1 MAENETQFEERTKE
15 SKSSF
20 GPLILGAVICIGF
33 PAFWTA
39 VAPVS
44 YIHLERGAE
53 GIRATAKTCLLFW
66 IPYSTRQIDI
76 VEKADTR
83 VHAGE
88 WTNDRLRSRS
98 GSRTKSEDE
107 GFIVL
112 MDKDEKVEVPCSPVE
127 LESKQKAIDEFIK
140 AEGGPQELN
149 LFCVSNWKFAIFA
162 GGLTSM
168 LTVLYLLGVVIMIG
182 RWISRFVGIRVKQEP
197 I

>member
-1 MAENETQFEERTKE
+1 MAENETQIEKRTRE

-53 GIRATAKTCLLFW
+53 GIRATTKTCLLFF
-66 IPYSTRQIDI
+66 IPYRTREIDI
-76 VEKADTR
+76 VSKADTR
-83 VHAGE
+83 IHAGT
-88 WTNDRLRSRS
+88 WTTDRLRSHS

-112 MDKDEKVEVPCSPVE
+112 MDKDEKVEVPCSPVD
-127 LESKQKAIDEFIK
+127 LEAKQKEIDDFIK
-140 AEGGPQELN
+140 AEGGPQTLD

-162 GGLTSM
+162 GGLISL
-168 LTVLYLLGVVIMIG
+168 LTVLYVVGVVIMIF
-182 RWISRFVGIRVKQEP
+182 RWIGKFVGIRVKQEGS
-197 I
+197 